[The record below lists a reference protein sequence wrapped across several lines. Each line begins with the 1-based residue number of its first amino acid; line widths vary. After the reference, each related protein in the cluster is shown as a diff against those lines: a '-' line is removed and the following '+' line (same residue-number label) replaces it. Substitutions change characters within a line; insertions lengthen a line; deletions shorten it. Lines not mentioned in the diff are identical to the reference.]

1 MKRKSLT
8 TKIGAVLLSSMMVMS
23 MAACGNDSGSS
34 SDQGG
39 SQSSDGGSSAASDA
53 GEDSAASG
61 GEASSDEGGEASSG
75 EGEGSSEDAG
85 NESGG
90 ASVVLHEPKDLGGRT
105 IKIGLW
111 WDEYWDSNYQTLED
125 VTAAGGSYSNSET
138 MQMKLDKIREI
149 ESRWN
154 CKIEWVNLGWD
165 GIKESIN
172 TSITAGT
179 PDCDIYMADPSFG
192 IPAVL
197 NGYAQKVS
205 SFAPADS
212 DILTEH
218 VVLSPFNVLGSDE
231 YLMCTSDNYTIP
243 TGVSLMAY
251 NADMLDSL
259 NLEAPEKLAERG
271 EWNWEK
277 FAEYALACTRDTDGD
292 GNMDVYG
299 YGTVWTDTVSA
310 FLASNSAAIANSGT
324 EGLSDPKTIEVFNF
338 LDRIYNV
345 DGSGR
350 PYDNDDWNYQLNAI
364 FQGQVAFATVKPYQ
378 LIEQAGSIDFDIR
391 ICPLPVGTSG
401 DGNQTPVMLVNSYFI
416 PIGVEDAQS
425 VYLVFEEMQ
434 NWFDGD
440 TYYRDD
446 PEWFESAFVDLEQ
459 VELAYQEGAKSNND
473 LWNSIDSN
481 GAVGDVWYG
490 IFVNKDMTV
499 SQAIESK
506 KQVMQDTL
514 DTAMA
519 LMK

>member
-1 MKRKSLT
+1 MKKKTLA
-8 TKIGAVLLSSMMVMS
+8 TKIGAVMLSSIMVMS
-23 MAACGNDSGSS
+23 MAACGNDSGSQGS
-34 SDQGG
+34 SEG
-39 SQSSDGGSSAASDA
+39 SSQAESDSQASGEESSAA
-53 GEDSAASG
+53 
-61 GEASSDEGGEASSG
+61 SDEGGEASGEEASG
-75 EGEGSSEDAG
+75 EEGGGADSGEEG
-85 NESGG
+85 NEP
-90 ASVVLHEPKDLGGRT
+90 AKTVVLHEPKDLGGRT

-111 WDEYWDSNYQTLED
+111 WDEYWDSNYQTLDD

-154 CKIEWVNLGWD
+154 CKIQWVNLGWD
-165 GIKESIN
+165 GIMESIN

-179 PDCDIYMADPSFG
+179 PDCDIYLTDPQFG

-197 NGYAQKVS
+197 NGYAQKIS
-205 SFAPADS
+205 SYAPADS
-212 DILTEH
+212 DIRNDN
-218 VVLSPFNVLGSDE
+218 VVLTPFAVLGSED

-243 TGVSLMAY
+243 SGAAFMVY
-251 NADMLDSL
+251 NAEMLDSL

-271 EWNWEK
+271 DWTWEK

-310 FLASNSAAIANSGT
+310 FLASNNAAIANSAT
-324 EGLSDPKTIEVFNF
+324 QGLSDPKTIEVFNF
-338 LDRIYNV
+338 LDRLYNV
-345 DGSGR
+345 DGSAR

-364 FQGQVAFATVKPYQ
+364 FQGQVAFSMAKPYQ
-378 LIEQAGSIDFDIR
+378 LIDQASKIDFTLNV
-391 ICPLPVGTSG
+391 CPLPVGNSG
-401 DGNQTPVMLVNSYFI
+401 DGSQIPVMLVNSYFI
-416 PIGVEDAQS
+416 PIGVEDAES

-446 PEWFESAFVDLEQ
+446 PEWFESAFSSLEQ
-459 VELAYQEGAKSNND
+459 VEVGYQEGAKTNDD
-473 LWNSIDSN
+473 LWNSVDSN

-490 IFVNKDMTV
+490 VFVNKDMTV

-514 DTAMA
+514 DAATA
-519 LMK
+519 LIK

>member
-1 MKRKSLT
+1 MERLPETAKTR
-8 TKIGAVLLSSMMVMS
+8 
-23 MAACGNDSGSS
+23 
-34 SDQGG
+34 QGG
-39 SQSSDGGSSAASDA
+39 A
-53 GEDSAASG
+53 
-61 GEASSDEGGEASSG
+61 
-75 EGEGSSEDAG
+75 
-85 NESGG
+85 
-90 ASVVLHEPKDLGGRT
+90 VVLHEPKDLGGRT

-165 GIKESIN
+165 GIMESIN

-179 PDCDIYMADPSFG
+179 PDCDIYLTDPQFG

-197 NGYAQKVS
+197 NGYAQKISV
-205 SFAPADS
+205 FAPADS
-212 DILTEH
+212 DILNDN
-218 VVLSPFNVLGSDE
+218 VVLTPFSVLGSDE

-243 TGVSLMAY
+243 TGAAYMAY

-271 EWNWEK
+271 EWTWEK

-292 GNMDVYG
+292 GNTDTYG

-310 FLASNSAAIANSGT
+310 FLASNNAAIANSAT
-324 EGLSDPKTIEVFNF
+324 EGLSDSKTVEVFNF
-338 LDRIYNV
+338 LDRLYNV
-345 DGSGR
+345 DGSAR
-350 PYDNDDWNYQLNAI
+350 PYDNDDWDYQLNGI
-364 FQGQVAFATVKPYQ
+364 FQGQVAFSMVKPYQ
-378 LIEQAGSIDFDIR
+378 LIDQAGNIDFEIH

-401 DGNQTPVMLVNSYFI
+401 DGSQTPVMLVNSYFI
-416 PIGVEDAQS
+416 PIGVEDAES

-446 PEWFESAFVDLEQ
+446 PEWFESAFASLEQ
-459 VELAYQEGAKSNND
+459 VELGYQEGAKTNDD
-473 LWNSIDSN
+473 LWHSIDSN
-481 GAVGDVWYG
+481 GAVGEVWYG

-506 KQVMQDTL
+506 KQVLQDTL
-514 DTAMA
+514 DAATA
-519 LMK
+519 LIK